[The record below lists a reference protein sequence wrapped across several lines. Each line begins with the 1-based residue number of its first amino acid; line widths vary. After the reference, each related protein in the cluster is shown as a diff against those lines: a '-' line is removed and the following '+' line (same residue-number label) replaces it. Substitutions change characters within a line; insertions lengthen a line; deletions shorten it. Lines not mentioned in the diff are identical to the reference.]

1 MSNSATD
8 SRLDRVPRIWRSL
21 EAGPEAIGPPLGG
34 PIASERLAGQVE
46 VFVAEVGR
54 RDVALGATAVE
65 ALALELVRQH
75 ATILSLAHSRVGA
88 LNLTALARLGLP
100 DQIEDVR
107 RQDRS
112 EERRVGKACV
122 SPCRYRWA

>member
-1 MSNSATD
+1 MSNSATG
-8 SRLDRVPRIWRSL
+8 SRLDRVPRICRSL
-21 EAGPEAIGPPLGG
+21 EAGPEVTVPPLGG

-46 VFVAEVGR
+46 VLVAEVGR

-75 ATILSLAHSRVGA
+75 ATILSLAHQRVGD
-88 LNLTALARLGLP
+88 LNLTALARLGLL

-107 RQDRS
+107 SQDVATDDRH
-112 EERRVGKACV
+112 VG
-122 SPCRYRWA
+122 R